1 MAHGKRCVVIGGGIG
16 GLTAAIAL
24 RRTGTDVSVH
34 ERTTGPSEIGAGISM
49 WGNAVRVFDALGVG
63 EAIRSIG
70 ERLRVGEMRLASGRV
85 QSAMDMLALDAQLG
99 VTSLLVHRAELQRV
113 LLEALPPNLVQFGQD
128 LTEILPTN
136 HGVEVRFRSG
146 ETITADCVVGAD
158 GLGSVSRAYVYGPP
172 PNDPLRYS
180 GYTCWRGV
188 VSAKGFE
195 SIPPGYVCETW
206 GRGTRFGVLRLS
218 NDRIYWFATT
228 NSPPRLP
235 AASDIERPKLLSLV
249 ADFWDPIPR
258 IVEATPTN
266 AILRHDLYDRV
277 PRRTWSRGRVVL
289 LGDAAHPT
297 TPNIGQGGCLAVE
310 DGFVLARELARDAD
324 IAAAFA
330 RYEAARFERCAE
342 ITRFSFRLGIVGQWK
357 NPLLCSV
364 RDFVFRLTP
373 PSAIEA
379 RHRRYVGFDATS

>member
-1 MAHGKRCVVIGGGIG
+1 MAHRLRCVVIGGGIG

-24 RRTGTDVSVH
+24 HRLGIDVSVH
-34 ERTTGPSEIGAGISM
+34 ERTAGPSEIGAGISM

-63 EAIRSIG
+63 ESIRSIG
-70 ERLRVGEMRLASGRV
+70 ERLRDGEMRLASGRV
-85 QSAMDMLALDAQLG
+85 QSSMDMLALDAQLG

-113 LLEALPPNLVQFGQD
+113 LLEVLPPNQVRFGHE
-128 LTEILPTN
+128 LTEIVSARS
-136 HGVEVRFRSG
+136 GVEARFRSG
-146 ETITADCVVGAD
+146 ESVVADCIVGAD
-158 GLGSVSRAYVYGPP
+158 GLRSVSREYVYGSPQK
-172 PNDPLRYS
+172 DPLRYS

-188 VSAKGFE
+188 VSAGGFD

-206 GRGTRFGVLRLS
+206 GRGTRFGVLRLTK
-218 NDRIYWFATT
+218 DRIYWFATT
-228 NSPPRLP
+228 NAPPRP
-235 AASDIERPKLLSLV
+235 PSASDIDRPRLRSLV

-258 IVEATPTN
+258 IVEATQAS
-266 AILRHDLYDRV
+266 AILRHDLHDRI
-277 PRRTWSRGRVVL
+277 PRRGWSRDGVVL

-310 DGFVLARELARDAD
+310 DGFVLARELARDSD
-324 IAAAFA
+324 VTAAFA
-330 RYEAARFERCAE
+330 RYEALRFPRCAE
-342 ITRFSFRLGIVGQWK
+342 ITRFSFRLGIVGQWQ

-379 RHRRYVGFDATS
+379 RHRRYVGYDATA